1 MLKKYD
7 FTEPMSSDIIFIDE
21 QSFNDIHYSVEE
33 FSYRM
38 KNASNYCIYVKYI
51 KSIPVGYIG
60 LLEVQN
66 PHYHGVWIDLIAVS
80 KQYNNQNIAQN
91 MIKSIVEKFNNK
103 GINLFTALVKETNK
117 PSLKVF
123 EKNQFKGESACFKL
137 LCLEKK

>member
-1 MLKKYD
+1 MDKWNTRATIKNTT
-7 FTEPMSSDIIFIDE
+7 FMSTFFDKTKDGKRK
-21 QSFNDIHYSVEE
+21 